1 MQIPRDSTR
10 VRARTVI
17 VMSVIAIGAAAA
29 FIRLGAKLTATPSGV
44 DVVTYHN
51 DIARTGQN
59 LNETI
64 LTPANVS
71 AATFGKVGL
80 FPVDGKVDA
89 QPLLLSVVAIPG
101 QGTHDVLYVATEHD
115 TAYGLDAG

>member
-17 VMSVIAIGAAAA
+17 LMSVIVIGAAVA

-51 DIARTGQN
+51 DIARTGR
-59 LNETI
+59 TC
-64 LTPANVS
+64 S
-71 AATFGKVGL
+71 G
-80 FPVDGKVDA
+80 
-89 QPLLLSVVAIPG
+89 AI
-101 QGTHDVLYVATEHD
+101 
-115 TAYGLDAG
+115 AGRARTWSG